1 MAKLGDSVAFRMALG
16 YGVLSV
22 GSMALIATFFY
33 FGTVVVLN
41 RQIDQKLVAR
51 SNRLIDQFE
60 TGGMAWMQQA
70 IQQLLDDGLESDTEV
85 YLLVGPDGRT
95 IVGNL
100 SRWAKGRAPLER
112 LTTQAVT
119 RNGRAST
126 SRTLPRQLRN
136 GATLVVG
143 RDLSDMRDIEQVI
156 WHALTGGGAVACMLA
171 IGGALLFRRQ
181 LERRIGTIRRTA
193 EEIELGDLS
202 RRIPVAGRE
211 DEFARLNR
219 EINRMLDRI
228 EHLMAGVRDVSNAIA
243 HDLRT
248 PLCRLRGQ
256 LDGALRPG
264 TPQAQLAETTR
275 AALDDIDELIGVF
288 DTVLQIAETES
299 GSRRQDFEPIPL
311 NALITDVVELYDAAA
326 EAQGVA
332 LATELDGV
340 PTTLGDKNLLATAV
354 ANLLDNAL
362 KYAGS
367 AATVR
372 VRATQARETVSIVVQ
387 DNGPGIPPEA
397 RAKVLERFYRLDQS
411 RSTPGH
417 GLGLAIVAATTTLH
431 GGTLVLED
439 AAPGLVARIV
449 LPRIDAVHG
458 PRATAAEA
466 ERRGPLGSRPQGG
479 GRPGGGS
486 GG

>member
-22 GSMALIATFFY
+22 GSMAVIAAVFY
-33 FGTVVVLN
+33 VGTVVVLN
-41 RQIDQKLVAR
+41 QQIDRRLAAR
-51 SNRLIDQFE
+51 SNWLTDYFE
-60 TGGMAWMQQA
+60 TAGMARVQQA

-100 SRWAKGRAPLER
+100 SSWAETRAPLGR

-119 RNGRAST
+119 RNRRAST
-126 SRTLPRQLRN
+126 SRILPRHLRN
-136 GATLVVG
+136 GATLGVG
-143 RDLSDMRDIEQVI
+143 RDLSDMREIEQVV
-156 WHALTGGGAVACMLA
+156 WRTLTVGGAVACLLA

-193 EEIELGDLS
+193 LEIEEGDLS
-202 RRIPVAGRE
+202 RRLPIAGRE

-248 PLCRLRGQ
+248 PLCRIRSQ

-264 TPQAQLAETTR
+264 TTQATLADTARGAIE
-275 AALDDIDELIGVF
+275 AIDELIGVF

-299 GSRRQDFEPIPL
+299 GIRRQGFEPVPL
-311 NALITDVVELYDAAA
+311 NALVTDVVELYDAAA
-326 EAQGVA
+326 EAKGLA
-332 LATELDGV
+332 LVTEIDGV
-340 PTTLGDKNLLATAV
+340 PTTLGDKNLLANAV
-354 ANLLDNAL
+354 ANLIDNAL

-372 VRATQARETVSIVVQ
+372 VRAT
-387 DNGPGIPPEA
+387 
-397 RAKVLERFYRLDQS
+397 
-411 RSTPGH
+411 
-417 GLGLAIVAATTTLH
+417 
-431 GGTLVLED
+431 
-439 AAPGLVARIV
+439 
-449 LPRIDAVHG
+449 
-458 PRATAAEA
+458 
-466 ERRGPLGSRPQGG
+466 
-479 GRPGGGS
+479 
-486 GG
+486 